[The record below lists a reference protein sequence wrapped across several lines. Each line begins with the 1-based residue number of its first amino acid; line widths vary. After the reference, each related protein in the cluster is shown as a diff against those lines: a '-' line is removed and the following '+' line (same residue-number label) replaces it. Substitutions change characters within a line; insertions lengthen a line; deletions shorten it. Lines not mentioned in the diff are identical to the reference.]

1 MMQFKNTFISK
12 KIYLLFI
19 FLLTSCGG
27 GGSNV
32 PISKVPSETSTVD
45 DPASNLFPILD
56 LKEIE
61 TPEYFNQ
68 WGLDFINAS
77 SAYVIGATG
86 EGITVAVVDEA
97 ID

>member
-1 MMQFKNTFISK
+1 MIKFKNLFISRK
-12 KIYLLFI
+12 LYLLFV

-32 PISKVPSETSTVD
+32 PVSEVPNETVLEDESV
-45 DPASNLFPILD
+45 SNLFPILD

-68 WGLDFINAS
+68 WG
-77 SAYVIGATG
+77 
-86 EGITVAVVDEA
+86 
-97 ID
+97 